1 MSLQSLDIKRLSATT
16 TQTAAVV
23 KADAYGLGAA
33 RVVRALAQAG
43 ARRFFVAM
51 AEEGAA
57 VRQALGPGPQIC
69 VLSGHMAGD
78 TEMIGDLDLTPM
90 LNSIDQIT
98 RHLEALPGHA
108 FGIQLDTGMNRLG
121 LEGAEWEAVAPV
133 VLAQSPEMI
142 MSHLA
147 CADAPDHPMNAAQ
160 LAEFIR
166 LTDGTGL
173 PRSLSAT
180 GGILLGPDYHFELTR
195 PGIGLFG
202 GLPFEGAEPV
212 VTLSLPVI
220 QIREVFPGEAVGYSA
235 TWVAEE
241 PTLIATLAAGYADG
255 LPRSLS
261 NRATLFDGD
270 TPCPLIGRVSMD
282 MIAVDVSHLP
292 EMPKSLDILG
302 PYQTVDD
309 LADMAGT
316 IGYEILT
323 SLGARYARRHVS
335 GSGQ

>member
-1 MSLQSLDIKRLSATT
+1 M
-16 TQTAAVV
+16 
-23 KADAYGLGAA
+23 
-33 RVVRALAQAG
+33 
-43 ARRFFVAM
+43 
-51 AEEGAA
+51 
-57 VRQALGPGPQIC
+57 
-69 VLSGHMAGD
+69 
-78 TEMIGDLDLTPM
+78 
-90 LNSIDQIT
+90 
-98 RHLEALPGHA
+98 
-108 FGIQLDTGMNRLG
+108 
-121 LEGAEWEAVAPV
+121 
-133 VLAQSPEMI
+133 
-142 MSHLA
+142 
-147 CADAPDHPMNAAQ
+147 
-160 LAEFIR
+160 
-166 LTDGTGL
+166 
-173 PRSLSAT
+173 
-180 GGILLGPDYHFELTR
+180 
-195 PGIGLFG
+195 
-202 GLPFEGAEPV
+202 
-212 VTLSLPVI
+212 I
-220 QIREVFPGEAVGYSA
+220 QIREVFPVEAVGYSA

>member
-1 MSLQSLDIKRLSATT
+1 
-16 TQTAAVV
+16 
-23 KADAYGLGAA
+23 
-33 RVVRALAQAG
+33 
-43 ARRFFVAM
+43 
-51 AEEGAA
+51 
-57 VRQALGPGPQIC
+57 
-69 VLSGHMAGD
+69 
-78 TEMIGDLDLTPM
+78 
-90 LNSIDQIT
+90 
-98 RHLEALPGHA
+98 
-108 FGIQLDTGMNRLG
+108 MNRLG